1 MKIQHT
7 LGCLAT
13 VVLGLAVSSAHSA
26 GIVAAFLLLPAF
38 TFRQPS
44 RRICYAAATGYYAGA
59 LWPLAV
65 GAKNFFGPDV
75 SAVGAI
81 SFWAV
86 CAMLLALPYA
96 LLWTEKT
103 QQLLWRVPVALLI
116 GIIPPLGL
124 IGFAS
129 PLTAS
134 GFLFPAWSW
143 GGKRKPEA
151 VNGFLFPAW
160 SWGGF
165 GLS

>member
-7 LGCLAT
+7 LSCLAT
-13 VVLGLAVSSAHSA
+13 VVLGLAVSSAHPA
-26 GIVAAFLLLPAF
+26 GIVVALLLLPAF
-38 TFRQPS
+38 IFCQTS
-44 RRICYAAATGYYAGA
+44 RRICYAAATGYYVSA

-75 SAVGAI
+75 SVVGAI
-81 SFWAV
+81 AFWAV

-134 GFLFPAWSW
+134 D
-143 GGKRKPEA
+143 RKSTRLNSSHLGNSYA
-151 VNGFLFPAW
+151 VFC
-160 SWGGF
+160 
-165 GLS
+165 